1 MSSKNTL
8 QFYAHDKRICII
20 FLQVAF
26 FCSKTAFM
34 QDLCNNVNLG
44 PFLVQSFALASWM
57 ATNKTLDLFQAV
69 RRRGLST

>member
-8 QFYAHDKRICII
+8 QFYAHDKRIRII
-20 FLQVAF
+20 FLQVAFF

-44 PFLVQSFALASWM
+44 PFLVQSFALAS
-57 ATNKTLDLFQAV
+57 
-69 RRRGLST
+69 